1 MIHLPDD
8 CLFHILSYIQE
19 IYDFHSIALTC
30 TTLSS
35 GNYKNFIKNK
45 FIKKKYFIKY
55 NFHNQI
61 IWLVGGLRKMIFY
74 PILDIDFD
82 KIYLSKSN
90 FTLDFVY
97 EIRPKHMKYPIMIG
111 TYKGKSFVSFLI
123 KNTCKYSTKNTK
135 NNIIN
140 TINNYEVISIY
151 QKFSYFESAWYSTTN
166 TVSLLSN
173 ETSYIIAG
181 HSKGYFEL
189 LDPVFTNNIY
199 LIIIGFPV
207 HIENKNKLSNI
218 SCIFNTISIHGCL
231 PKSANTTL
239 TYPYTF

>member
-1 MIHLPDD
+1 MLHLPDD

-19 IYDFHSIALTC
+19 LYDFHSIASTC
-30 TTLSS
+30 KTFSS

-45 FIKKKYFIKY
+45 FIKKKYFINY
-55 NFHNQI
+55 HFHNQI

-82 KIYLSKSN
+82 KLSNLS
-90 FTLDFVY
+90 LDFVY
-97 EIRPKHMKYPIMIG
+97 EIRPKHMIYPIMIG
-111 TYKGKSFVSFLI
+111 NYKGKSFVSFLI
-123 KNTCKYSTKNTK
+123 NNT
-135 NNIIN
+135 IN

-151 QKFSYFESAWYSTTN
+151 QKYSYFESSWYSTNN
-166 TVSLLSN
+166 TLLSN
-173 ETSYIIAG
+173 DTSYIIAG

-207 HIENKNKLSNI
+207 HIEKKNKLSDI
-218 SCIFNTISIHGCL
+218 SSVFNTISIHGCY
-231 PKSANTTL
+231 PKSANTTKL
-239 TYPYTF
+239 TYSHTF

>member
-1 MIHLPDD
+1 MIHLPED
-8 CLFHILSYIQE
+8 CLFHILSYIQQL
-19 IYDFHSIALTC
+19 YDFHSIASTC
-30 TTLSS
+30 KTLSS
-35 GNYKNFIKNK
+35 DNYKNFIKNK
-45 FIKKKYFIKY
+45 FIKKKYFINY
-55 NFHNQI
+55 HFHNQI

-82 KIYLSKSN
+82 KLSNLS
-90 FTLDFVY
+90 LDFVY
-97 EIRPKHMKYPIMIG
+97 EIHPKHMIYPIMIG

-123 KNTCKYSTKNTK
+123 KNISNYSTK
-135 NNIIN
+135 N

-166 TVSLLSN
+166 TLLSN
-173 ETSYIIAG
+173 DTSYIIAG

-207 HIENKNKLSNI
+207 HIEKKNKLSDI
-218 SCIFNTISIHGCL
+218 SSVFNTISIHGCY
-231 PKSANTTL
+231 PKSANTTEL
-239 TYPYTF
+239 TYSHTF